1 MRLNKRRMGGA
12 RVRSMARVGI
22 GAAALGMVLGG
33 CATGPNANPRDP
45 LEPLNRSVFSFNDA
59 LDRALLQPVATAYKQ
74 VVPQPVRSGVGN
86 FFANLED
93 AWSAANSVVQ
103 FKGQAAA
110 ESALR
115 FGVNTFFGLVG
126 VIDLASDLGIERHSE
141 DFGKTLGHWGVGSG
155 AYIMLPFLGPSTLR
169 DALALPVDFR
179 FDIVSNI
186 EHIPTRNTLKAV
198 NLIDSRA
205 SLLNATA
212 VIEGAALD
220 KYSFT
225 RDAFLQR
232 RRNAIFDGNPPDEDP
247 DVKAEKAP
255 AK

>member
-1 MRLNKRRMGGA
+1 MRLNNRRMGGA
-12 RVRSMARVGI
+12 RVRPMARVGM
-22 GAAALGMVLGG
+22 GAAALGMALGG

-45 LEPLNRSVFSFNDA
+45 LEPLNRSIFSFNDA
-59 LDRALLQPVATAYKQ
+59 LDRAVLKPVATAYKQ
-74 VVPQPVRSGVGN
+74 VVPQPVRIGVGN

-110 ESALR
+110 DSVLR
-115 FGVNTFFGLVG
+115 FSVNTFFGLAG

-155 AYIMLPFLGPSTLR
+155 PYVMLPFLGPSTLR
-169 DALALPVDFR
+169 DTLALPVDFR

-186 EHIPTRNTLKAV
+186 EHVPTRNTLKAV

-205 SLLNATA
+205 GLLNTTA

-225 RDAFLQR
+225 RDAYLQV
-232 RRNAIFDGNPPDEDP
+232 RRNAVFDGNPPDEEAED
-247 DVKAEKAP
+247 KAEKP
-255 AK
+255 PTK

>member
-186 EHIPTRNTLKAV
+186 EHVPTRNTLKAV

>member
-115 FGVNTFFGLVG
+115 FGVNTFFGLAG

-186 EHIPTRNTLKAV
+186 EHVPTRNTLKAV